1 MALILNIDT
10 ATEIASVCLCYNTEI
25 LSIRF
30 SSEQKNHAAFIQPA
44 IQQMMQE
51 LNQSLE
57 NIDAIAVT
65 GGPGSYTG
73 LRVGL
78 ATAKGIA
85 YALNKPLIIE
95 NTLKVMAL
103 AAVEAYAALAQL
115 HTIKPWLI
123 APMIEARRMEVFTA
137 IFTPDL
143 QTIMQPAAEILTE
156 NSFNNL
162 LKDNYILFFGSGSL
176 KWKEMVQ
183 NSSAFFSEINYNAGH
198 LGILAYQ
205 SFQNNRFE
213 NIAYSTPFY
222 LKEFYNPK
230 KNVK

>member
-10 ATEIASVCLCYNTEI
+10 ATELASVCLCYNTEI
-25 LSIRF
+25 LSIHF

-44 IQQMMQE
+44 IQQIMQE
-51 LNQSLE
+51 LNQNLE

-95 NTLKVMAL
+95 NTLKVMAQ
-103 AAVEAYAALAQL
+103 AALQECAELAQL

-137 IFTPDL
+137 VFTPVL
-143 QTIMQPAAEILTE
+143 HTIMEPTAEVLTE

-230 KNVK
+230 KIIK